1 INIIS
6 RQITSKRVNKKINK
20 QDENQISYK
29 ELLFLY
35 PYLKNTKTLLAF
47 GLIGMVIAS
56 LIIAPI
62 PYIIGYIIDK
72 VILLNK
78 SYDQLL
84 KTTLILLLI
93 YCINYLISIGYE
105 YLFTRVQQNVVNE
118 IRLSMISNIIDA
130 PLSYINQKEKG
141 YILSRIAES
150 GNVSAL
156 FSPNLLRVFSGIF
169 DFFFALFIMFNLSVK
184 LTGII
189 VIIIPIYF
197 IISKHSSKMISKSTT
212 NVYESSAV
220 LNAEMYETLNGI
232 EDIKLL
238 NGKNIQT
245 NKIKSKL
252 NNVIKSALKQNL
264 HFIFF
269 MQNLIVTNNFV
280 TVIVLLVSGIL
291 ILQNQLTIGVYT
303 SFSIYMAKLLAT
315 TQALGSLDITLKP
328 VCISIKRIKEFFNL
342 DVENTLG
349 TNIMKEPINSIEFKD
364 VCFKYNGNSDL
375 IFDHLNVQIEK
386 GDKLLID
393 GINGSGKS
401 TFIKL
406 LTGLYQPESGK
417 ILINNID
424 YNLIHK
430 ESVRDRIG
438 IVSQNIFLFKGTI
451 LDNILYGQTNKTKE
465 DVVKLMKR
473 YHLTSHLNRFENGL
487 DTIIVQD
494 GSSVSGGQA
503 QFIAF
508 LRAILTKR
516 DIIILDE
523 AASNLHIDTRNLM
536 YEILQNYNLCNILI
550 MISHQQDGLYFLN
563 KTLEL
568 THGNKR
574 IALNG
579 SML

>member
-1 INIIS
+1 M
-6 RQITSKRVNKKINK
+6 NKKINK
-20 QDENQISYK
+20 QDEIQISYK

-169 DFFFALFIMFNLSVK
+169 DFFFALFIMFNLSFK

-252 NNVIKSALKQNL
+252 NNVIKSALKQSL

>member
-1 INIIS
+1 M
-6 RQITSKRVNKKINK
+6 NKKINK
-20 QDENQISYK
+20 QDEIQISYK

-84 KTTLILLLI
+84 KTTFILLLI

-252 NNVIKSALKQNL
+252 NNVIKSALKQSL

>member
-1 INIIS
+1 M
-6 RQITSKRVNKKINK
+6 
-20 QDENQISYK
+20 SYK

-35 PYLKNTKTLLAF
+35 PYLKNTKSLLAF
-47 GLIGMVIAS
+47 GLLGMVIAS

-197 IISKHSSKMISKSTT
+197 VISKYSSKMISKSTT

-245 NKIKSKL
+245 NKIKAKL
-252 NNVIKSALKQNL
+252 NDVIKSALKQSL

-349 TNIMKEPINSIEFKD
+349 TNIIKEPINSIEFKD
-364 VCFKYNGNSDL
+364 VCFKYNENSDL
-375 IFDHLNVQIEK
+375 IFDHFNVQIEK

-406 LTGLYQPESGK
+406 LTGLYQPKSGK

-430 ESVRDRIG
+430 ESIRARIG

-465 DVVKLMKR
+465 DVVKLIKR

-508 LRAILTKR
+508 LRAILTQR

-574 IALNG
+574 NAVNG
-579 SML
+579 SIL

>member
-1 INIIS
+1 M
-6 RQITSKRVNKKINK
+6 NKKINK
-20 QDENQISYK
+20 QDEIQISYK

-252 NNVIKSALKQNL
+252 NNVIKSALKQSL

>member
-1 INIIS
+1 M
-6 RQITSKRVNKKINK
+6 
-20 QDENQISYK
+20 
-29 ELLFLY
+29 
-35 PYLKNTKTLLAF
+35 LAF

-252 NNVIKSALKQNL
+252 NNVIKSALKQSL

>member
-1 INIIS
+1 M
-6 RQITSKRVNKKINK
+6 NKKINK
-20 QDENQISYK
+20 QDEIQISYK

-252 NNVIKSALKQNL
+252 NNVIKSALKQSL

-574 IALNG
+574 MALNG

>member
-1 INIIS
+1 M
-6 RQITSKRVNKKINK
+6 NKKINK
-20 QDENQISYK
+20 QDEIQISYK

-232 EDIKLL
+232 EDIRLL

>member
-1 INIIS
+1 M
-6 RQITSKRVNKKINK
+6 NKKINK
-20 QDENQISYK
+20 QDEIQISYK

-35 PYLKNTKTLLAF
+35 PYLKNTKTLLAL

-252 NNVIKSALKQNL
+252 NNVIKSALKQSL

-291 ILQNQLTIGVYT
+291 NLQNQLTIGVYT

-315 TQALGSLDITLKP
+315 TQAVGSLDITLKP
-328 VCISIKRIKEFFNL
+328 GCISIKRIKEVFKL
-342 DVENTLG
+342 DVENTRG
-349 TNIMKEPINSIEFKD
+349 TNIMKEPINSREFKD

-375 IFDHLNVQIEK
+375 IFDHLNVKMEK

>member
-1 INIIS
+1 M
-6 RQITSKRVNKKINK
+6 NKKISK
-20 QDENQISYK
+20 QDEIQISYK

-35 PYLKNTKTLLAF
+35 PYLKNTKSLLAF
-47 GLIGMVIAS
+47 GLLGMVIAS

-197 IISKHSSKMISKSTT
+197 IISKYSSKMISKSTT

-245 NKIKSKL
+245 NKIKAKL
-252 NNVIKSALKQNL
+252 NDVIKSALKQSL

-328 VCISIKRIKEFFNL
+328 VCISIKRIKEFFHL

-364 VCFKYNGNSDL
+364 VCFKYNENSDL
-375 IFDHLNVQIEK
+375 IFDHFNVQIEK

-406 LTGLYQPESGK
+406 LTGLYQPKSGK

-430 ESVRDRIG
+430 ESIRDRIG

-465 DVVKLMKR
+465 DVVKLIKR

-508 LRAILTKR
+508 LRAILTQR

-536 YEILQNYNLCNILI
+536 YEILQNYNICNILI

-574 IALNG
+574 NAVNG
-579 SML
+579 NKRNAVNDNIL

>member
-1 INIIS
+1 M
-6 RQITSKRVNKKINK
+6 NKNINK
-20 QDENQISYK
+20 QDEIQISYK

-35 PYLKNTKTLLAF
+35 PYLKNTKSLLAF
-47 GLIGMVIAS
+47 GLLGMIIAS

-197 IISKHSSKMISKSTT
+197 VISKYSSKMISKSTT

-245 NKIKSKL
+245 NKIKAKL
-252 NNVIKSALKQNL
+252 NDVIKSALKQSL

-349 TNIMKEPINSIEFKD
+349 TNIIKEPINSIEFKD
-364 VCFKYNGNSDL
+364 VCFKYNENSDL
-375 IFDHLNVQIEK
+375 IFDHFNVQIEK

-406 LTGLYQPESGK
+406 LTGLYQPKSGK

-430 ESVRDRIG
+430 ESIRARIG

-465 DVVKLMKR
+465 DVVKLIKR

-508 LRAILTKR
+508 LRAILTQR

-574 IALNG
+574 NAVNG
-579 SML
+579 SIL

>member
-1 INIIS
+1 M
-6 RQITSKRVNKKINK
+6 NKKINK
-20 QDENQISYK
+20 QDEIQISYK

-35 PYLKNTKTLLAF
+35 PYLKNTKSLLAF
-47 GLIGMVIAS
+47 GLLGMVIAS

-130 PLSYINQKEKG
+130 PISYINQKEKG

-197 IISKHSSKMISKSTT
+197 VISNYSSKMISKSTT

-245 NKIKSKL
+245 NKIKAKL
-252 NNVIKSALKQNL
+252 NDVIKSALKQSL

-364 VCFKYNGNSDL
+364 VCFKYNENSDL
-375 IFDHLNVQIEK
+375 IFDHFNVQIEK

-406 LTGLYQPESGK
+406 LTGLYQPKSGK

-430 ESVRDRIG
+430 ESIRDRIG

-465 DVVKLMKR
+465 DVVKLIKR

-508 LRAILTKR
+508 LRAILTQR

-536 YEILQNYNLCNILI
+536 YEILQNYNICNILI

-574 IALNG
+574 NAVNDNIL
-579 SML
+579 

>member
-1 INIIS
+1 M
-6 RQITSKRVNKKINK
+6 NKNINK
-20 QDENQISYK
+20 QDEIQISYK

-35 PYLKNTKTLLAF
+35 PYLKNTKSLLAF
-47 GLIGMVIAS
+47 GLLGMVIAS

-197 IISKHSSKMISKSTT
+197 VISKYSSKMISKSTT

-245 NKIKSKL
+245 NKIKAKL
-252 NNVIKSALKQNL
+252 NDVIKSALKQSL

-328 VCISIKRIKEFFNL
+328 VCISIKRIKEFLNL

-364 VCFKYNGNSDL
+364 VCFKYNENSDL
-375 IFDHLNVQIEK
+375 IFDHFNVQIEK

-406 LTGLYQPESGK
+406 LTGLYQPKSGK

-430 ESVRDRIG
+430 ESIRDRIG

-465 DVVKLMKR
+465 DVVKLIKR

-508 LRAILTKR
+508 LRAILTQR

-536 YEILQNYNLCNILI
+536 YEILQNYNICNILI

-574 IALNG
+574 NAVNG
-579 SML
+579 SIL

>member
-1 INIIS
+1 M
-6 RQITSKRVNKKINK
+6 NKKINK
-20 QDENQISYK
+20 QDESQITYK
-29 ELLFLY
+29 ELLFLF
-35 PYLKNTKTLLAF
+35 PYLKNTKTLFAL
-47 GLIGMVIAS
+47 GLLGMITTS

-84 KTTLILLLI
+84 KTTLLLLLI
-93 YCINYLISIGYE
+93 YLINYSISIGYE
-105 YLFTRVQQNVVNE
+105 YLFIRVQQNVVNE

-169 DFFFALFIMFNLSVK
+169 DFFFSLFIMFNLSVK

-189 VIIIPIYF
+189 LFIIPIYF
-197 IISKHSSKMISKSTT
+197 IISRYSSKMISKSTT
-212 NVYESSAV
+212 NVFESSAV
-220 LNAEMYETLNGI
+220 LNAEVYETLNGI
-232 EDIKLL
+232 EDVKLL
-238 NGKNIQT
+238 NGKRIQT
-245 NKIKSKL
+245 NKIKGKL
-252 NNVIKSALKQNL
+252 NNVIKSALKQSL

-269 MQNLIVTNNFV
+269 MQNLILINNFV

-291 ILQNQLTIGVYT
+291 ILQNQLTIGIYT

-315 TQALGSLDITLKP
+315 TQAIGSLDITLKP
-328 VCISIKRIKEFFNL
+328 VCISIKRIKEFFYI
-342 DVENTLG
+342 DKENVLEQK
-349 TNIMKEPINSIEFKD
+349 IIKDPINLIEFQD
-364 VCFKYNGNSDL
+364 VCFRYSDNSDL
-375 IFDHLNVQIEK
+375 IFDHFNVRIEK
-386 GDKLLID
+386 GDKLLLD
-393 GINGSGKS
+393 GINGAGKS

-406 LTGLYQPESGK
+406 LTGLYTPESGN
-417 ILINNID
+417 IIINNIN
-424 YNLIHK
+424 YNLINR
-430 ESVRDRIG
+430 ESIRDRIG

-451 LDNILYGQTNKTKE
+451 LENILYGQTNKTKE
-465 DVVKLMKR
+465 DVVNLIKK
-473 YHLTSHLNRFENGL
+473 YHLTLHINRFENGL

-494 GSSVSGGQA
+494 GSSISGGQA

-508 LRAILTKR
+508 LRAILTQR

-523 AASNLHIDTRNLM
+523 ATSNLHIDTKNLM
-536 YEILQNYNLCNILI
+536 YEILQKYNLCNILI
-550 MISHQQDGLYFLN
+550 MISHQQDDLYFLN

-568 THGNKR
+568 THGSKR
-574 IALNG
+574 KTVTSSTL
-579 SML
+579 

>member
-1 INIIS
+1 M
-6 RQITSKRVNKKINK
+6 NKKINK
-20 QDENQISYK
+20 QDEIQISYK

-35 PYLKNTKTLLAF
+35 PYLKNTKTLLVF
-47 GLIGMVIAS
+47 GLLGMVIAS

-62 PYIIGYIIDK
+62 PYVIGYIIDK

-84 KTTLILLLI
+84 KTTLLLLLI

-156 FSPNLLRVFSGIF
+156 FSPNLLRVFSGVF

-197 IISKHSSKMISKSTT
+197 MISKHSSEMISKSTT

-245 NKIKSKL
+245 NKIKGKL
-252 NNVIKSALKQNL
+252 NNVIKSALKQSL

-269 MQNLIVTNNFV
+269 MQNLILTNNFV

-342 DVENTLG
+342 DVEKTLG

-364 VCFKYNGNSDL
+364 VCFKYNENSDL

-406 LTGLYQPESGK
+406 LTGLYQPKSGK

-430 ESVRDRIG
+430 ESIRDRIG

-451 LDNILYGQTNKTKE
+451 LDNILYGQTNKTRE
-465 DVVKLMKR
+465 DIVKLMKR
-473 YHLTSHLNRFENGL
+473 YHLISHLNRFENGL

-508 LRAILTKR
+508 LRAILTQR

-523 AASNLHIDTRNLM
+523 ATSNLHIDTRNLM

-550 MISHQQDGLYFLN
+550 MISHQQDGLYFIN

-574 IALNG
+574 NTVNG
-579 SML
+579 SIL

>member
-1 INIIS
+1 N
-6 RQITSKRVNKKINK
+6 NKTNK
-20 QDENQISYK
+20 QDDTQITYN
-29 ELLFLY
+29 ELLFLF
-35 PYLKNTKTLLAF
+35 PYLKNTKTLFAF
-47 GLIGMVIAS
+47 GLLGMIMAS

-84 KTTLILLLI
+84 KTTLMLMLI
-93 YCINYLISIGYE
+93 YLINYSISIGYE

-169 DFFFALFIMFNLSVK
+169 DFFFSLFIMINLSVK

-189 VIIIPIYF
+189 LIIIPIYF

-245 NKIKSKL
+245 NKIKGKL
-252 NNVIKSALKQNL
+252 NTVIKSSLKQSL

-269 MQNLIVTNNFV
+269 MQNLILTNNFV

-315 TQALGSLDITLKP
+315 TQAIGSLDITLKP
-328 VCISIKRIKEFFNL
+328 VCISIKRIKEFFDIDN
-342 DVENTLG
+342 ENTLEQK
-349 TNIMKEPINSIEFKD
+349 IIKDPITSIEFQD
-364 VCFKYNGNSDL
+364 VCFRYNDNSDL
-375 IFDHLNVQIEK
+375 IFDHLNVKIKK

-393 GINGSGKS
+393 GINGAGKS

-406 LTGLYQPESGK
+406 LTGLYPPESGK

-424 YNLIHK
+424 YNLINQ
-430 ESVRDRIG
+430 ESIREKIG

-451 LDNILYGQTNKTKE
+451 LENILYGQTNKSKE
-465 DVVKLMKR
+465 DIVKLINK

-508 LRAILTKR
+508 LRAILKKR

-523 AASNLHIDTRNLM
+523 ATSNLHIDTRNLM
-536 YEILQNYNLCNILI
+536 YEILQKYDLCNILI

-574 IALNG
+574 KIVSSSTL
-579 SML
+579 

>member
-1 INIIS
+1 M
-6 RQITSKRVNKKINK
+6 NKKINK
-20 QDENQISYK
+20 QDEIQISYK

-35 PYLKNTKTLLAF
+35 PYLKNTKTLLVF
-47 GLIGMVIAS
+47 GLLGMVIAS

-84 KTTLILLLI
+84 KTTLLLLLI

-156 FSPNLLRVFSGIF
+156 FSPNLLRVFSGVF

-197 IISKHSSKMISKSTT
+197 MISKHSSKMISKSTT

-245 NKIKSKL
+245 NKVKAKL
-252 NNVIKSALKQNL
+252 NNVIKSALKQSL

-269 MQNLIVTNNFV
+269 MQNLIVTNNFI

-342 DVENTLG
+342 DVEKTLG

-364 VCFKYNGNSDL
+364 VCFKYNENSDL

-406 LTGLYQPESGK
+406 LTGLYQPKSGK

-430 ESVRDRIG
+430 ESIRDRIG

-451 LDNILYGQTNKTKE
+451 LDNILYGQTNKTRE
-465 DVVKLMKR
+465 DIVKLMKR

-508 LRAILTKR
+508 LRAILTQR

-523 AASNLHIDTRNLM
+523 ATSNLHIDTRNLM

-550 MISHQQDGLYFLN
+550 MISHQQDGLYFIN

-574 IALNG
+574 NTVNG
-579 SML
+579 SIL

>member
-1 INIIS
+1 M
-6 RQITSKRVNKKINK
+6 NKKINK
-20 QDENQISYK
+20 QDEIQISYK

-252 NNVIKSALKQNL
+252 NNVIKSALKQSL

-364 VCFKYNGNSDL
+364 VCFKYNENSDL

-508 LRAILTKR
+508 LRAILTQR

-574 IALNG
+574 NAVNG

>member
-1 INIIS
+1 M
-6 RQITSKRVNKKINK
+6 NKNINK
-20 QDENQISYK
+20 QDEIQISYK

-35 PYLKNTKTLLAF
+35 PYLKNTKSLLAF
-47 GLIGMVIAS
+47 GLLGMVIAS

-197 IISKHSSKMISKSTT
+197 VISKYSSKIISKSTT

-245 NKIKSKL
+245 NKIKAKL
-252 NNVIKSALKQNL
+252 NDVIKSALKQSL

-349 TNIMKEPINSIEFKD
+349 TNIIKEPINSIEFKD
-364 VCFKYNGNSDL
+364 VCFKYNENSDL
-375 IFDHLNVQIEK
+375 IFDHFNVQIEK

-406 LTGLYQPESGK
+406 LTGLYQPKSGK

-430 ESVRDRIG
+430 ESIRARIG

-465 DVVKLMKR
+465 DVVKLIKR

-508 LRAILTKR
+508 LRAILTQR

-536 YEILQNYNLCNILI
+536 YEILQNYNICNILI

-574 IALNG
+574 NVVNDNIL
-579 SML
+579 

>member
-1 INIIS
+1 M
-6 RQITSKRVNKKINK
+6 NKKINK
-20 QDENQISYK
+20 QDEIQISYK

-35 PYLKNTKTLLAF
+35 PYLKNTKTLLTF

-252 NNVIKSALKQNL
+252 NNVIKSALKQSL

>member
-1 INIIS
+1 M
-6 RQITSKRVNKKINK
+6 NKKINK
-20 QDENQISYK
+20 QDEIQISYK

-35 PYLKNTKTLLAF
+35 PYLKNTKTLLVF
-47 GLIGMVIAS
+47 GLLGMVIAS

-62 PYIIGYIIDK
+62 PYVIGYIIDK

-84 KTTLILLLI
+84 KTTLLLLLI

-156 FSPNLLRVFSGIF
+156 FSPNLLRVFSGVF

-197 IISKHSSKMISKSTT
+197 MISKHSSKMISKSTT

-245 NKIKSKL
+245 NKIKGKL
-252 NNVIKSALKQNL
+252 NNVIKSALKQSL

-269 MQNLIVTNNFV
+269 MQNLILTNNFV

-342 DVENTLG
+342 DVEKTLG

-364 VCFKYNGNSDL
+364 VCFKYNENSDL

-406 LTGLYQPESGK
+406 LTGLYQPKSGK

-430 ESVRDRIG
+430 ESIRDRIG

-451 LDNILYGQTNKTKE
+451 LDNILYGQTNKTRE
-465 DVVKLMKR
+465 DIVKLMKR
-473 YHLTSHLNRFENGL
+473 YHLISHLNRFENGL

-508 LRAILTKR
+508 LRAILTQR

-523 AASNLHIDTRNLM
+523 ATSNLHIDTRNLM

-550 MISHQQDGLYFLN
+550 MISHQQDGLYFIN

-574 IALNG
+574 NTVNG
-579 SML
+579 SIL

>member
-1 INIIS
+1 MIKN
-6 RQITSKRVNKKINK
+6 INK
-20 QDENQISYK
+20 QDEIQISYK

-35 PYLKNTKTLLAF
+35 PYLKNTKSLLAF
-47 GLIGMVIAS
+47 GLLGMVIAS

-197 IISKHSSKMISKSTT
+197 VISKYSSKMISKSTT

-245 NKIKSKL
+245 NKIKAKL
-252 NNVIKSALKQNL
+252 NDVIKSALKQSL

-349 TNIMKEPINSIEFKD
+349 TNIIKEPINSIEFKD
-364 VCFKYNGNSDL
+364 VCFKYNENSDL
-375 IFDHLNVQIEK
+375 IFDHFNVQIEK

-406 LTGLYQPESGK
+406 LTGLYQPKSGK

-430 ESVRDRIG
+430 ESIRARIG

-465 DVVKLMKR
+465 DVVKLIKR

-508 LRAILTKR
+508 LRAILTQR

-574 IALNG
+574 NAVNG
-579 SML
+579 SIL

>member
-1 INIIS
+1 M
-6 RQITSKRVNKKINK
+6 NKKINK
-20 QDENQISYK
+20 QDEIQISYK

-141 YILSRIAES
+141 YILSRIAET

-252 NNVIKSALKQNL
+252 NNVIKSALKQSL

>member
-1 INIIS
+1 M
-6 RQITSKRVNKKINK
+6 NKKINK
-20 QDENQISYK
+20 QDEIQISYK

-35 PYLKNTKTLLAF
+35 QYLKNTKNLLAF

-252 NNVIKSALKQNL
+252 NNVIKSALKQSL

-574 IALNG
+574 VALNG

>member
-1 INIIS
+1 M
-6 RQITSKRVNKKINK
+6 NKKINK
-20 QDENQISYK
+20 QDEIQISYK

-35 PYLKNTKTLLAF
+35 PYLKNTKSLLAF
-47 GLIGMVIAS
+47 GLLGMVIAS

-197 IISKHSSKMISKSTT
+197 VISKYSSKMISKSTT

-245 NKIKSKL
+245 NKIKAKL
-252 NNVIKSALKQNL
+252 NDVIKSALKQSL

-315 TQALGSLDITLKP
+315 TQVLGSLDITLKP

-342 DVENTLG
+342 DVENTLV

-364 VCFKYNGNSDL
+364 VCFKYNENSDL
-375 IFDHLNVQIEK
+375 IFDHFNVQIEK

-406 LTGLYQPESGK
+406 LTGLYQPKSGK

-430 ESVRDRIG
+430 ESIRDRIG

-465 DVVKLMKR
+465 DVVKLIKR

-508 LRAILTKR
+508 LRAILTQR

-536 YEILQNYNLCNILI
+536 YEILQNYNICNILI

-574 IALNG
+574 NAVNDNIL
-579 SML
+579 

>member
-1 INIIS
+1 M
-6 RQITSKRVNKKINK
+6 NKKINK
-20 QDENQISYK
+20 QDEIQISYK

-245 NKIKSKL
+245 NKIKSKY
-252 NNVIKSALKQNL
+252 NNVIKSALKQSL

>member
-1 INIIS
+1 M
-6 RQITSKRVNKKINK
+6 NKKINK
-20 QDENQISYK
+20 QDEIQISYK

-252 NNVIKSALKQNL
+252 NNVIKSALKQSL

-579 SML
+579 SVL

>member
-1 INIIS
+1 M
-6 RQITSKRVNKKINK
+6 NKNINK
-20 QDENQISYK
+20 QDEIQISYK

-35 PYLKNTKTLLAF
+35 PYLKNTKSLLAF
-47 GLIGMVIAS
+47 GLLGMVIAS

-197 IISKHSSKMISKSTT
+197 VISKYSSEMISKSTT

-245 NKIKSKL
+245 NKIKAKL
-252 NNVIKSALKQNL
+252 NDVIKSALKQSL

-349 TNIMKEPINSIEFKD
+349 TNIIKEPINSIEFKD
-364 VCFKYNGNSDL
+364 VCFKYNENSDL
-375 IFDHLNVQIEK
+375 IFDHFNVQIEK

-406 LTGLYQPESGK
+406 LTGLYQPKSGK

-430 ESVRDRIG
+430 ESIRARIG

-465 DVVKLMKR
+465 DVVKLIKR

-508 LRAILTKR
+508 LRAILTQR

-574 IALNG
+574 NAVNG
-579 SML
+579 SIL

>member
-1 INIIS
+1 M
-6 RQITSKRVNKKINK
+6 NKNINK
-20 QDENQISYK
+20 QDEIQISYK

-35 PYLKNTKTLLAF
+35 PYLKNTKSLLAF
-47 GLIGMVIAS
+47 GLLGMVIAS

-197 IISKHSSKMISKSTT
+197 VISKYSSKMISKSTT

-245 NKIKSKL
+245 NKIKAKL
-252 NNVIKSALKQNL
+252 NDVIKSALKQSL

-349 TNIMKEPINSIEFKD
+349 TNIIKEPINSIEFKD
-364 VCFKYNGNSDL
+364 VCFKYNENSDL
-375 IFDHLNVQIEK
+375 IFDHFNVQIEK

-406 LTGLYQPESGK
+406 LTGLYQPKSGK

-430 ESVRDRIG
+430 ESIRARIG

-465 DVVKLMKR
+465 DVVKLIKR

-508 LRAILTKR
+508 LRAILTQR

-574 IALNG
+574 NAVNG
-579 SML
+579 SIL

>member
-1 INIIS
+1 M
-6 RQITSKRVNKKINK
+6 NKKINK
-20 QDENQISYK
+20 QDEIQISYK

-35 PYLKNTKTLLAF
+35 PYLKNTKTLLAL

-252 NNVIKSALKQNL
+252 NNVIKSALKQSL

-364 VCFKYNGNSDL
+364 VFFKYNGNSDL

>member
-1 INIIS
+1 M
-6 RQITSKRVNKKINK
+6 NKKINK
-20 QDENQISYK
+20 QDEIQISYK

-35 PYLKNTKTLLAF
+35 PYLKNTKTLLVF
-47 GLIGMVIAS
+47 GLLGMVIAS

-62 PYIIGYIIDK
+62 PYVIGYIIDK

-84 KTTLILLLI
+84 KTTLLLLLI

-156 FSPNLLRVFSGIF
+156 FSPNLLRVFSGVF

-197 IISKHSSKMISKSTT
+197 MISKHSSKMISKSTT

-245 NKIKSKL
+245 NKIKGKL
-252 NNVIKSALKQNL
+252 NNVIKSALKQSL

-342 DVENTLG
+342 DVEKTLG
-349 TNIMKEPINSIEFKD
+349 TNIMKEPINSIEFKG
-364 VCFKYNGNSDL
+364 VCFKYNENSDL

-406 LTGLYQPESGK
+406 LTGLYQPKSGK

-430 ESVRDRIG
+430 ESIRDRIG

-451 LDNILYGQTNKTKE
+451 LDNILYGQTNKTRE
-465 DVVKLMKR
+465 DIVKLMKR

-508 LRAILTKR
+508 LRAILTQR

-523 AASNLHIDTRNLM
+523 ATSNLHIDTRNLM

-550 MISHQQDGLYFLN
+550 MISHQQDGLYFIN

-574 IALNG
+574 NAVNG
-579 SML
+579 SIL

>member
-1 INIIS
+1 M
-6 RQITSKRVNKKINK
+6 NKKINK
-20 QDENQISYK
+20 QDEIQISYK

>member
-1 INIIS
+1 M
-6 RQITSKRVNKKINK
+6 NKKINK
-20 QDENQISYK
+20 QDEIQISYK

-197 IISKHSSKMISKSTT
+197 LISKHSSKMISKSTT

-252 NNVIKSALKQNL
+252 NNVIKSTLKQSL

-574 IALNG
+574 VALNG

>member
-1 INIIS
+1 M
-6 RQITSKRVNKKINK
+6 NKKINK
-20 QDENQISYK
+20 QDEIQISYK

-197 IISKHSSKMISKSTT
+197 MISKHSSKMISKSTT

-252 NNVIKSALKQNL
+252 NNVIKSALKQSL

-574 IALNG
+574 MALNG

>member
-1 INIIS
+1 M
-6 RQITSKRVNKKINK
+6 NKKINK
-20 QDENQISYK
+20 QDEIQISYK

-238 NGKNIQT
+238 
-245 NKIKSKL
+245 
-252 NNVIKSALKQNL
+252 
-264 HFIFF
+264 
-269 MQNLIVTNNFV
+269 
-280 TVIVLLVSGIL
+280 
-291 ILQNQLTIGVYT
+291 
-303 SFSIYMAKLLAT
+303 
-315 TQALGSLDITLKP
+315 
-328 VCISIKRIKEFFNL
+328 
-342 DVENTLG
+342 
-349 TNIMKEPINSIEFKD
+349 
-364 VCFKYNGNSDL
+364 
-375 IFDHLNVQIEK
+375 
-386 GDKLLID
+386 
-393 GINGSGKS
+393 
-401 TFIKL
+401 
-406 LTGLYQPESGK
+406 
-417 ILINNID
+417 
-424 YNLIHK
+424 
-430 ESVRDRIG
+430 
-438 IVSQNIFLFKGTI
+438 
-451 LDNILYGQTNKTKE
+451 
-465 DVVKLMKR
+465 
-473 YHLTSHLNRFENGL
+473 
-487 DTIIVQD
+487 
-494 GSSVSGGQA
+494 
-503 QFIAF
+503 
-508 LRAILTKR
+508 
-516 DIIILDE
+516 
-523 AASNLHIDTRNLM
+523 
-536 YEILQNYNLCNILI
+536 
-550 MISHQQDGLYFLN
+550 
-563 KTLEL
+563 
-568 THGNKR
+568 
-574 IALNG
+574 
-579 SML
+579 

>member
-1 INIIS
+1 M
-6 RQITSKRVNKKINK
+6 NKKINK
-20 QDENQISYK
+20 QDEIQISYK

-252 NNVIKSALKQNL
+252 NNVIKSALKQSL
-264 HFIFF
+264 HLIFF

>member
-1 INIIS
+1 M
-6 RQITSKRVNKKINK
+6 NKNINK
-20 QDENQISYK
+20 QDEIQISYK

-35 PYLKNTKTLLAF
+35 PYLKNTKSLLAF
-47 GLIGMVIAS
+47 GLLGMVIAS

-197 IISKHSSKMISKSTT
+197 VISKYSSKMISKSTT

-245 NKIKSKL
+245 NKIKAKL
-252 NNVIKSALKQNL
+252 NDVIKSALKQSL

-315 TQALGSLDITLKP
+315 TQVLGSLDITLKP

-349 TNIMKEPINSIEFKD
+349 TNIIKEPINSIEFKD
-364 VCFKYNGNSDL
+364 VCFKYNENSDL
-375 IFDHLNVQIEK
+375 IFDHFNVQIEK

-406 LTGLYQPESGK
+406 LTGLYQPKSGK

-430 ESVRDRIG
+430 ESIRARIG

-465 DVVKLMKR
+465 DVVKLIKR

-508 LRAILTKR
+508 LRAILTQR

-574 IALNG
+574 NAVNG
-579 SML
+579 SIL

>member
-1 INIIS
+1 M
-6 RQITSKRVNKKINK
+6 NKNINK
-20 QDENQISYK
+20 QDEIQISYK

-35 PYLKNTKTLLAF
+35 PYLKNTKSLLAF
-47 GLIGMVIAS
+47 GLLGMVIAS

-197 IISKHSSKMISKSTT
+197 VISKYSSKIISKSTT

-245 NKIKSKL
+245 NKIKAKL
-252 NNVIKSALKQNL
+252 NDVIKSALKQSL

-349 TNIMKEPINSIEFKD
+349 TNIIKEPINSIEFKD
-364 VCFKYNGNSDL
+364 VCFKYNENSDL
-375 IFDHLNVQIEK
+375 IFDHFNVQIEK

-406 LTGLYQPESGK
+406 LTGLYQPKSGK

-430 ESVRDRIG
+430 ESIRDRIG

-465 DVVKLMKR
+465 DVVKLIKR

-508 LRAILTKR
+508 LRAILTQR

-536 YEILQNYNLCNILI
+536 YEILQNYNICNILI

-574 IALNG
+574 NVVNDNIL
-579 SML
+579 

>member
-1 INIIS
+1 M
-6 RQITSKRVNKKINK
+6 NKKINK
-20 QDENQISYK
+20 QDEIQISYK

-156 FSPNLLRVFSGIF
+156 FSPNLLRIFSGIF

-252 NNVIKSALKQNL
+252 NNVIKSALKQSL

-364 VCFKYNGNSDL
+364 VCFKYNENSDL

-508 LRAILTKR
+508 LRAILTQR

-574 IALNG
+574 NAVNG

>member
-1 INIIS
+1 M
-6 RQITSKRVNKKINK
+6 NKKTNK
-20 QDENQISYK
+20 QDEIQISYK

-35 PYLKNTKTLLAF
+35 PYLKNTKTLLAC
-47 GLIGMVIAS
+47 GLLGMVIAS

-84 KTTLILLLI
+84 KTTLMLLLI

-169 DFFFALFIMFNLSVK
+169 DFLFALFIMFNLSVK

-245 NKIKSKL
+245 NKIKGKL
-252 NNVIKSALKQNL
+252 NNVIKSALKQSL

-269 MQNLIVTNNFV
+269 MQNLILTNNFV

-342 DVENTLG
+342 DGKNIQE
-349 TNIMKEPINSIEFKD
+349 TNIIKEPINSIEFKD
-364 VCFKYNGNSDL
+364 ICFKYNENSDL
-375 IFDHLNVQIEK
+375 IFDHLNVKIEK

-406 LTGLYQPESGK
+406 LTGLYQPKSGK

-430 ESVRDRIG
+430 ESVRGRIG

-451 LDNILYGQTNKTKE
+451 LENILYGQTNKTKE

-508 LRAILTKR
+508 LRAILTQR

-536 YEILQNYNLCNILI
+536 YEILQKYNLCNILI

-568 THGNKR
+568 AHGNKR
-574 IALNG
+574 NVVNSSIL
-579 SML
+579 